1 MTLTRSHL
9 LARLMDGPK
18 TVELLDR
25 EYGLSVCHEPMQ
37 SLLDLGLV
45 NSCHTGP
52 GERQYAII
60 KPQKTQRRTA

>member
-1 MTLTRSHL
+1 
-9 LARLMDGPK
+9 MDGPK